1 MWGDGAPVKTLVISQ
16 REVPALLP
24 MGACVDLMAET
35 LRTTSRGDAVLP
47 LREMVWLPDRSGLL
61 GLMPGYLGSPRALG
75 LKVVSVMPGNHGTE
89 YDSHQ
94 GVVILFEV
102 THGSLLA
109 VIDATSITAIRTAAV
124 SGAATRLLARED
136 AQDLALLG
144 SGVQAR
150 THLEAM
156 AAVRPLRRVRV
167 WSRDPSRARAF
178 AERESRRFDFT
189 VEAVPDARAAV
200 LGADMICTTT
210 ASREPVLEGD
220 WIAPG
225 AHVNAV
231 GACFAA
237 SRELDTRAVG
247 RSRLYV
253 DCRES
258 ALHEAG
264 DFLIPRAEG
273 AIGEDHIVGEIGE
286 ALLGKV
292 PGRRSREEIT
302 LFKSLGIAVEDLAAA
317 HHIYRT
323 ALERG
328 AGTAIELGGLR
339 DPGA

>member
-1 MWGDGAPVKTLVISQ
+1 MKTLIISQ
-16 REVPALLP
+16 REVPSLLP
-24 MGACVDLMAET
+24 MAACVDLMAET
-35 LRTTSRGDAVLP
+35 LRATSRGDAVLP
-47 LREMVWLPDRSGLL
+47 LRGMVWLPDRSGLL

-75 LKVVSVMPGNHGTE
+75 LKVVSVMPGNHGTKF
-89 YDSHQ
+89 DSHQ
-94 GVVILFEV
+94 GVVILFDLEN
-102 THGSLLA
+102 GSLLA
-109 VIDATSITAIRTAAV
+109 VIDATSITAIRTAAA

-136 AQDLALLG
+136 AHDLAILG

-167 WSRDPSRARAF
+167 WSRDLGAARSF
-178 AERESRRFDFT
+178 AERESRGGLP
-189 VEAVPDARAAV
+189 VEVAPDARAAV
-200 LGADMICTTT
+200 DGADLICTTT
-210 ASREPVLEGD
+210 ASREPVLEGT

-225 AHVNAV
+225 AHINAV
-231 GACFAA
+231 GACFPA
-237 SRELDTRAVG
+237 SRELDTRAVI

-253 DCRES
+253 DRRES
-258 ALHEAG
+258 ALNEAG

-273 AIGEDHIVGEIGE
+273 AIGDDHIVGEVGE
-286 ALLGKV
+286 ALLGAV
-292 PGRRSREEIT
+292 PGRRSPGEIT

-323 ALERG
+323 ALTRG